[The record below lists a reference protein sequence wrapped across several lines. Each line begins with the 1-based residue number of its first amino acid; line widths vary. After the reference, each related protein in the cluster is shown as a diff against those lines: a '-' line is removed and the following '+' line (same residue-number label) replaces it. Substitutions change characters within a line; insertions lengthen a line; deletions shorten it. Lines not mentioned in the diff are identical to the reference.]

1 MWNREDFLT
10 IADLESEDVQ
20 KLVNRGLELK
30 RKHHERRLEPLLKG
44 KAMAMIF
51 RKPSL
56 RTRMSFEMGMVGL
69 GGHAFYVSDEEIK
82 LGQREAI
89 CDVARVVSRYVDIVM
104 IRTFAQDEVSEF
116 ARFAT
121 VPVINA
127 LTDLFHPCQVL
138 GDIMTIYEKKG
149 DIEGLKVVF
158 LGDSNNVANSWI
170 NAASKL
176 DFQLVLAVA
185 KGFEPADEIVSRART
200 EGARIEITYD
210 PLVAARE
217 ADVIYTDVWVSM
229 GMTGKAEE
237 RKQAMGHLQVN
248 LELLKVA
255 KSDVI
260 VMHCL
265 PAHRG
270 EEITDEVI
278 DGEHS
283 VVFDEAENRMHI
295 QRAIMLELLGR

>member
-10 IADLESEDVQ
+10 IADLERDDVDR
-20 KLVNRGLELK
+20 LVKRGLELK
-30 RKHHERRLEPLLKG
+30 RKHHEGKLEPLLKG

-69 GGHAFYVSDEEIK
+69 GGHAFYVADEEIK

-89 CDVARVVSRYVDIVM
+89 CDVARVVSRYVDIIM
-104 IRTFAQDEVSEF
+104 IRTFAQEEVEEL
-116 ARFAT
+116 ARHAT

-127 LTDLFHPCQVL
+127 LTDLYHPCQVL
-138 GDIMTIYEKKG
+138 GDILTVVEKKG
-149 DIEGLKVVF
+149 RIEGLKVVF
-158 LGDSNNVANSWI
+158 LGDGNNVANSWI
-170 NAASKL
+170 NAASKV
-176 DFQLVLAVA
+176 DFELVLGMA
-185 KGFEPADEIVSRART
+185 KGFEPSPEIMARA
-200 EGARIEITYD
+200 ESAGARIKIVYD
-210 PLVAARE
+210 AFEAARD

-229 GMTGKAEE
+229 GVTGEIEK
-237 RKQAMGHLQVN
+237 RKQAMKHLQVN
-248 LELLKVA
+248 QDVLKVA
-255 KSDVI
+255 KPDVI

-270 EEITDEVI
+270 EEITDDVI

-295 QRAIMLELLGR
+295 QRAIMLELLGK